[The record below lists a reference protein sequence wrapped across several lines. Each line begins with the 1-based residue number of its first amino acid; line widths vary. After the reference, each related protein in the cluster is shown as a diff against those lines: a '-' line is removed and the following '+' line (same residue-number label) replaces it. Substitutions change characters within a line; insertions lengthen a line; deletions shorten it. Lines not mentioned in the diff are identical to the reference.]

1 MGSYARIEAGR
12 TLLCCGVEVELKGN
26 DQMGLAKRFWWVVIR
41 VVGMQTENKVDS
53 TGFAKV
59 LHKRGMGKGD
69 SRCGNSVKKD
79 EPSESI

>member
-12 TLLCCGVEVELKGN
+12 TILCCGVEAELKGN
-26 DQMGLAKRFWWVVIR
+26 EQMGSAKRFWWMVMR
-41 VVGMQTENKVDS
+41 VAGMWTENKVDS

-59 LHKRGMGKGD
+59 LHEGGGNGD
-69 SRCGNSVKKD
+69 SRCGTSVNKD